1 MNNNLFIID
10 SLKESSKPLIVRE
23 QDFRNEVRMVRGFL
37 FLRGYL

>member
-23 QDFRNEVRMVRGFL
+23 QDFRNEVRMVRGF
-37 FLRGYL
+37 FYF